1 MTDGWLEGFEPATP
15 NDAAFLRGF
24 RSATRALPSLGLTAA
39 AVTAETWNTPAL
51 VIEVVVVA
59 GTTDLVRPAL
69 IHIQFRA
76 GEPHRLIADWSFDEY
91 ILDDAQD
98 LMSDDTLD
106 SHSAGERA
114 GGWLEAQLRREL
126 YRDEW
131 DGRRPISAYR
141 LEGESVAR
149 YRFRA
154 PDRTVRV
161 R

>member
-1 MTDGWLEGFEPATP
+1 MTDEWFEGFEPATP
-15 NDAAFLRGF
+15 ADAAFLRGF
-24 RSATRALPSLGLTAA
+24 RSASRSLPALGLSAA
-39 AVTAETWNTPAL
+39 DVTAYTWNTSAL
-51 VIEVVVVA
+51 VIEVVVA
-59 GTTDLVRPAL
+59 GATESVRPAQ
-69 IHIQFRA
+69 IHILFRA
-76 GEPHRLIADWSFDEY
+76 GDPNLLIADWAFDEY
-91 ILDDAQD
+91 VLDDAHD
-98 LMSDDTLD
+98 LMSDGTLD
-106 SHSAGERA
+106 AHSAGERA
-114 GGWLEAQLRREL
+114 GGWLEAQLGREL